1 MLARTLENPRLIS
14 LFAALLIVAGLAAL
28 TSLPT
33 AEDPRVMNR
42 VATVLTPYPGATPER
57 VEALVTEPLEN
68 ILRTLPEVD
77 VISSSSQAG
86 VSVIRVELKDSV
98 YDTVPVWSEVRDK
111 LGEAQPELPAGAGAS
126 RLDDDRGYAYTRLI
140 ALQWQGPGEPSLAT
154 IGRYAEEFAQR
165 LRAIPGMDLV
175 RQYGA
180 PEEEILVELDPVAA
194 ARAGLEIDAIANAIR
209 QRDAKVSA
217 GQLRGGDRE
226 WLIEVSGE
234 LETVA
239 QLGATVVLE
248 DPDGRVLRL
257 RDIASLSRGPR
268 SPPEDRALVNG
279 EQAIVIGARMLPELR
294 IRDWSDKVDAV
305 TAQFQAELPA
315 NVVLDVL
322 FDQQIYTNDRLGGLV
337 WNVLI
342 GFIVILSVL
351 FLTLGWRAALVVAFA
366 LPVTVA
372 FTLACL
378 RWYGMPIHQ
387 MTVTGLVVALGIM
400 VDNAIVMTDTIQ
412 RNLRNG
418 DSPTRALNRALGH
431 LWAPLAGSTLT
442 TILAFMPIAIMP
454 GPSGEFV
461 GGIAISVIF
470 ALLGSY
476 LVSFTLVAGLAGRFL
491 RAEDRHVGFHWRALS
506 KKFRAL
512 LAWVVDHPRRALL
525 LSLVLPMAGFLAAG
539 QLDEQFFPPSDRD
552 MFTIELHLDPAA
564 GLAATEDMTRQLT
577 PLILEAEGVEHI
589 EWFLGR
595 STPSFYYNI
604 VQRYDRRPN
613 FAQAMVSTTDAKAA
627 NRVIPRLQKQLDERF
642 PGAQMLV
649 RKLEQG
655 PPFNAPVE
663 LRLFG
668 PNLTQ
673 LAEIGEKIRA
683 EVLMTEDVTHARATL
698 TRGRPKIALQV
709 DENQVR
715 RAGLAP
721 VELAS
726 QLQAILDGVQAGS
739 ILEGTEELPVRLQLA
754 GADRQN
760 PGDLLKLHL
769 AGASPDSAI
778 HLDNLA
784 SMTIKPAAGIITRRQ
799 GERVNTIEAY
809 QRADILPSVVQTRI
823 QERLAAADI
832 ELPPGYRIEY
842 GGETAERNAAVGK
855 LLSSIGLI
863 LVLLVTVVV
872 LSFNSFR
879 LSSIIFMVAG
889 LSGGLGLLCVWLF
902 GYPFGFVVIVGLM
915 GLVGLAINAAIVIM
929 AELKSSP
936 QAVTGHRE
944 AVVEGVM
951 NCTRHIGSTTL
962 TTLGGFMPLILDGGG
977 FWPPFAIAIAGGTV
991 LTSVLSFLFVPAAF
1005 ILYARRKPF
1014 ESSEKPEHGPQTSE
1028 PSAPGATAETPA

>member
-1 MLARTLENPRLIS
+1 MLARTLENPRLIA
-14 LFAALLIVAGLAAL
+14 LFAALLIVSGLAAL
-28 TSLPT
+28 SSLPT

-57 VEALVTEPLEN
+57 VEALISEPLEN
-68 ILRTLPEVD
+68 ALRTLPEIET
-77 VISSSSQAG
+77 ISSSSQAG
-86 VSVIRVELKDSV
+86 VSVVRVELKDSV
-98 YDTVPVWSEVRDK
+98 YDTVPVWSEVRDT
-111 LGEAQPELPAGAGAS
+111 LGEVAPELPAGAGAS

-140 ALQWQGPGEPSLAT
+140 ALQWQGPGEPSLST

-165 LRAIPGMDLV
+165 LRAVPGMDLV

-180 PEEEILVELDPVAA
+180 PEEEIHVELDPVAA
-194 ARAGLEIDAIANAIR
+194 ARSGLGIDAVANAIR

-239 QLGATVVLE
+239 QLGATVILE
-248 DPDGRVLRL
+248 DSDGRVLRL
-257 RDIASLSRGPR
+257 RDIASVNRGPR
-268 SPPEDRALVNG
+268 EPPQDRALVNG
-279 EQAIVIGARMLPELR
+279 RQAIVIGVRMLPELR
-294 IRDWSDKVDAV
+294 IRDWSDSVDEV
-305 TAQFQAELPA
+305 TAQFKAELPA
-315 NVVLDVL
+315 NISLEVL

-342 GFIVILSVL
+342 GFLVILSVL

-366 LPVTVA
+366 LPLTVS

-378 RWYGMPIHQ
+378 SWYGMPIHQ
-387 MTVTGLVVALGIM
+387 MSVTGLVVALGIM

-418 DSPTRALNRALGH
+418 DTRTRAVNRALGH

-470 ALLGSY
+470 ALIGSY

-491 RAEDRHVGFHWRALS
+491 RAQDQHVGFHWAALATR
-506 KKFRAL
+506 FRAL
-512 LAWVVDHPRRALL
+512 LGWVVEHPRSALL
-525 LSLVLPMAGFLAAG
+525 VSLVLPLAGFLAAG

-564 GLAATEDMTRQLT
+564 GLAATQAMAEQIT
-577 PLILEAEGVEHI
+577 PLILDTEGIEHV
-589 EWFLGR
+589 EWFLSR

-613 FAQAMVSTTDAKAA
+613 FGQAMVSTSDVEAA
-627 NRVIPRLQKQLDERF
+627 NRAIPKIQTLLDDRF
-642 PGAQMLV
+642 PGAQILV

-655 PPFNAPVE
+655 PPFNAPIE
-663 LRLFG
+663 LRLYG
-668 PNLTQ
+668 PDLTV
-673 LAEIGEKIRA
+673 LAEVGEQIRA
-683 EVLMTEDVTHARATL
+683 EVLMTEDVVHARATL
-698 TRGRPKIALQV
+698 TRGRPKLALQV

-726 QLQAILDGVQAGS
+726 QLQAVLEGVQAGS

-754 GADRQN
+754 GPDRES
-760 PGDLLKLHL
+760 PEDLLKLHL
-769 AGASPDSAI
+769 AGNSPDSAI

-784 SMTIKPAAGIITRRQ
+784 SISIEPAAGIIARRQ
-799 GERVNTIEAY
+799 GERVNTLEAY
-809 QRADILPSVVQTRI
+809 QRADVLPSVVQARI
-823 QERLAAADI
+823 QERLAASGL

-842 GGETAERNAAVGK
+842 GGESAERNSAVGK

-879 LSSIIFMVAG
+879 LSSIVFMVAG

-929 AELKSSP
+929 AELKSDP
-936 QAVTGHRE
+936 KAVTGNRD

-1014 ESSEKPEHGPQTSE
+1014 EASRVQDSDDDPALSGTV
-1028 PSAPGATAETPA
+1028 TPAP